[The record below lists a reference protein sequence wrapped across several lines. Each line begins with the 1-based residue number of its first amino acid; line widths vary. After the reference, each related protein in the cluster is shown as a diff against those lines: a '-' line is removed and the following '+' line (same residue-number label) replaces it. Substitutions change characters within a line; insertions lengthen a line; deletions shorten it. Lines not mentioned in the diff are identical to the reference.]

1 MRSRADDLAP
11 VVGACRCR
19 ASDSARD
26 HDAPPLAA
34 RRAGGVVTAK
44 SGRDWANEPWT
55 KLFTRDSP
63 RWGRLSFGARG
74 LYCLLQRAAD
84 RGGRIEVEGE
94 GATDVA
100 DALAHH
106 LRAPAAAI
114 ERPLAEL
121 IAAGYVVAKAGWL
134 SLPEHIEQQASRSSG
149 TQRSKDWRAKHAKN
163 TGKSEEMQRDAT
175 QGNAV
180 QRDATIDQIDQ
191 IDQIEEKDKKEEKE
205 SRRAGA
211 REAAAPPV
219 EVARDPR
226 AAEIAT
232 ALGASSRFARLGGDV
247 AEALLGHLGPLA
259 LQLDAG
265 KIGGAIAAAALEL
278 EDGATER
285 RQRQVLGW
293 KFKDALEPQKQ
304 RANGKGKH
312 FVQGDPNMKQFIKN
326 VSAGR
331 PSWDNGDGTP

>member
-1 MRSRADDLAP
+1 
-11 VVGACRCR
+11 
-19 ASDSARD
+19 
-26 HDAPPLAA
+26 
-34 RRAGGVVTAK
+34 VTARG
-44 SGRDWANEPWT
+44 GRDWANEPWT
-55 KLFTRDSP
+55 KLFTRGSP

-84 RGGRIEVEGE
+84 RGGRIEVEGD
-94 GATDVA
+94 GATDAA

-121 IAAGYVVAKAGWL
+121 IAAGYVVANAGWL

-163 TGKSEEMQRDAT
+163 TGKSKEMQRDAT
-175 QGNAV
+175 QGNAA
-180 QRDATIDQIDQ
+180 QRDAMIDQIDQ
-191 IDQIEEKDKKEEKE
+191 IDQIDKKEERE
-205 SRRAGA
+205 SRR
-211 REAAAPPV
+211 AAAPPV
-219 EVARDPR
+219 AIERDPR

-232 ALGASSRFARLGGDV
+232 ALASSSRFKSLGGDV

-285 RQRQVLGW
+285 RVRQVLGW
-293 KFKDALEPQKQ
+293 KFKDALEPQK
-304 RANGKGKH
+304 RASNGKSKH
-312 FVQGDPNMKQFIKN
+312 LVQGDPNLDQFIEN

-331 PSWDNGDGTP
+331 PAWDNGAS